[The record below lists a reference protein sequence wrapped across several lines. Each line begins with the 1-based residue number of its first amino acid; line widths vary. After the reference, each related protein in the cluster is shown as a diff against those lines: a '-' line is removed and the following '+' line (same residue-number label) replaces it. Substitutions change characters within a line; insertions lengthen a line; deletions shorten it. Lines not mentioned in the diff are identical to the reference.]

1 MFGSNVLD
9 VAIGMI
15 FVYLLLSLIC
25 SAVNE
30 IIEAWLKKRATD
42 LERGI
47 RELLHDQKGDVWVK
61 DLYDHPLVGGL
72 FRGEYKTEH
81 IGSDG
86 HYQVKG
92 LIGKHGHAHL
102 PSYIPSR
109 NFALALLDLVSKAK
123 DKVAPAADDGKAAAA
138 ADGGEEKDRK
148 QESLE
153 KVARAVEALTKEAGG
168 DAEKARK
175 SVEKWFDSSMDRVS
189 GWYKRRSQV
198 IILFLGFGVT
208 VFANADTIAI
218 SKSLAN
224 DPSVRQSLVAASQE
238 YAKSNTAPSPGAT
251 PAPTPA
257 PQESTEPAST
267 TAAPTPTPLKECEKD
282 INSPECRVA
291 KNLHQL
297 EKFGLP
303 IGWDLTNRNAVPTPP
318 WLVAKGDSV
327 AWWTSVGNWLLKL
340 LGWLVT
346 AAAISLGAPFWF
358 DLLNKFMIVRSTVKP
373 HEKSPEEKPIG

>member
-30 IIEAWLKKRATD
+30 IIEAWLKKRSTD

-47 RELLHDQKGDVWVK
+47 RELLDDPKGAGLTQEVYK
-61 DLYDHPLVGGL
+61 HHLVNAL
-72 FRGEYKTEH
+72 FRGEYAPQKIH
-81 IGSDG
+81 AGSNR
-86 HYQVKG
+86 YQVRG
-92 LIGKHGHAHL
+92 FFSHRNAADL

-109 NFALALLDLVSKAK
+109 NFALALMDVFL
-123 DKVAPAADDGKAAAA
+123 PAVENASSGAAGAT
-138 ADGGEEKDRK
+138 
-148 QESLE
+148 
-153 KVARAVEALTKEAGG
+153 ARAAKGGAPPQPDANPLRALRDAISGNAVATPALKGALLSLVDAAGN
-168 DAEKARK
+168 DANKARENI
-175 SVEKWFDSSMDRVS
+175 EKWFDSSMDRVS

-198 IILFLGFGVT
+198 IILFLGLVVT

-224 DPSVRQSLVAASQE
+224 DPALRQSLVAAAQE
-238 YAKSNTAPSPGAT
+238 YAKTN
-251 PAPTPA
+251 PAPTPGTTPA
-257 PQESTEPAST
+257 P
-267 TAAPTPTPLKECEKD
+267 APSPDPTSSHKACQKD
-282 INSPECRVA
+282 ANSPECRVA
-291 KNLHQL
+291 ENLAQL
-297 EKFGLP
+297 KEFGLP
-303 IGWDLTNRNAVPTPP
+303 IGWDRSNQNTVPRDP
-318 WLVAKGDSV
+318 GS
-327 AWWTSVGNWLLKL
+327 WLLKV

-373 HEKSPEEKPIG
+373 HEKSPEEKSIG